1 MTLPENVFPTTLQ
14 YFYKIILDTKNL
26 QLCITCAQLPP
37 PQKKKQKTINFS
49 LHRNKLELIPAQVQF
64 ISTGCCQGTGF

>member
-37 PQKKKQKTINFS
+37 PQKKQKLLTFLCTEIS
-49 LHRNKLELIPAQVQF
+49 LN
-64 ISTGCCQGTGF
+64 